1 MRLWER
7 VRTVNFGHDRDA
19 HERVEEE
26 ERHQHGKKGVKG
38 HPHVLRLPPLDWP
51 ERPRLILARITG
63 WRMHKCHC
71 HHGGDNDKHCY
82 VWHPV

>member
-1 MRLWER
+1 
-7 VRTVNFGHDRDA
+7 VNFGHDRDA

-26 ERHQHGKKGVKG
+26 ERHQHGKKGVEG

-51 ERPRLILARITG
+51 ERPRLIFARITG
-63 WRMHKCHC
+63 WRIHKCHC
-71 HHGGDNDKHCY
+71 HHGGDNEKHCY